1 MTQEA
6 VPASVEPLVSA
17 TAPAASFTVFSERL
31 EYATTHPCQFIDVS
45 DDVRGV
51 VERSGVGVG
60 QVLVSSAHTTAA
72 VVVQEHEPLLLRDMA
87 RLLQRI
93 APADDYYE
101 HNDFT
106 IRTVNMADNEP
117 ENGHSHCQHLF
128 LGASETLPI
137 VDGAIQMG
145 MWQSIFLV
153 ELDNPPLRP
162 EGQQRRRITV
172 QVMGLP
178 AGVESA

>member
-1 MTQEA
+1 MTHEA
-6 VPASVEPLVSA
+6 SRGSVESLYAA
-17 TAPAASFTVFSERL
+17 TAPAAQFTVFSERL
-31 EYATTHPCQFIDVS
+31 EYATTHPCEFVDIS

-51 VERSGVGVG
+51 VERSGVALG

-72 VVVQEHEPLLLRDMA
+72 VVVQEHEPLLLKDMA

-117 ENGHSHCQHLF
+117 ENGHAHCQHLF
-128 LGASETLPI
+128 LGASEALPI

-162 EGQQRRRITV
+162 EGQQARRLTV
-172 QVMGLP
+172 QVMGLLGEG
-178 AGVESA
+178 ATG

>member
-1 MTQEA
+1 MTQEPQRGSVQSLYSA
-6 VPASVEPLVSA
+6 V
-17 TAPAASFTVFSERL
+17 APAAQFRVFSERL
-31 EYATTHPCQFIDVS
+31 EYATTHPCEFIDVS

-51 VERSGVGVG
+51 VERSGVAIG
-60 QVLVSSAHTTAA
+60 QVLISSAHTTAA
-72 VVVQEHEPLLLRDMA
+72 VVVQEHEPPLLRDMA

-106 IRTVNMADNEP
+106 IRTVNMAENEP
-117 ENGHSHCQHLF
+117 ENGHSHLQHLF
-128 LGASETLPI
+128 LGASESLPI
-137 VDGAIQMG
+137 VEGAIQMG
-145 MWQSIFLV
+145 MWQSIFLI

-172 QVMGLP
+172 QVMGLL
-178 AGVESA
+178 AEDSAS

>member
-1 MTQEA
+1 MQERIRGA
-6 VPASVEPLVSA
+6 VESLNTT

-31 EYATTHPCQFIDVS
+31 QYATSHPCEFIDVT
-45 DDVRGV
+45 DDVREV
-51 VERSGVGVG
+51 VERSGVTVG

-72 VVVQEHEPLLLRDMA
+72 VVVQEHEPLLLKDMA

-106 IRTVNMADNEP
+106 IRTVNMAENEP
-117 ENGHSHCQHLF
+117 ENGHAHCQHLF
-128 LGASETLPI
+128 LGASETLPV
-137 VDGAIQMG
+137 VDSAIQMG

-172 QVMGLP
+172 QVMGLLGDT
-178 AGVESA
+178 ATG